1 MEFFKL
7 GKDNGEYVID
17 VDEDEI
23 MLELR
28 AYHNAVTSGAISIQN
43 QPPISNVNG
52 WFDDYANDLKENGA
66 EGLDLKHYVA
76 IISTGLLEKTLDY
89 EPVPVAEEIEPLILP
104 DLPFIADLVP
114 LTDEESK
121 EQLTR
126 SLVSEDDTPHLETA
140 DATLPPE
147 IAVELTDYASGAFTH
162 TIENAERINEIS
174 AQYDTLHV
182 NVEPSRTFDY
192 TPVLSALDELESAS
206 NAFTGQYHS
215 STGESLIRTFKGQIV
230 RAREAVSTV
239 IQTQDEEDN
248 TQQLNNM
255 NSAFSSLEDSYTALN
270 EWLSVAFWQYG
281 GKGDGDISGRS
292 GSDTLDALK
301 SILGY

>member
-1 MEFFKL
+1 MEFYRL
-7 GKDNGEYVID
+7 GKDKGEYFID
-17 VDEDEI
+17 IDEDEI
-23 MLELR
+23 FFELR
-28 AYHNAVTSGAISIQN
+28 AYHNAVASGAISVEN
-43 QPPISNVNG
+43 QPPIENING
-52 WFDDYANDLKENGA
+52 WFDDYSEDLKNDGTEA
-66 EGLDLKHYVA
+66 LDLKHYVA
-76 IISTGLLEKTLDY
+76 IISTGLLEKALDY
-89 EPVPVAEEIEPLILP
+89 EPVPIETEIKPLILP

-114 LTDEESK
+114 LTDDESK
-121 EQLTR
+121 EQLIR
-126 SLVSEDDTPHLETA
+126 FLVSEDDTPHLEVA
-140 DATLPPE
+140 DATLPTQ
-147 IAVELTDYASGAFTH
+147 IAEELTDYASGAFTH

-174 AQYDTLHV
+174 ARYDTLHV
-182 NVEPSRTFDY
+182 NVEPSHTFDY

-215 STGESLIRTFKGQIV
+215 STGESLIRTFKDAITS
-230 RAREAVSTV
+230 AREAVSTV

-255 NSAFSSLEDSYTALN
+255 NSAFSLLEDSYTALN

-301 SILGY
+301 SIMGY